1 MATRNGMHHH
11 QKGNGK
17 VATVATAGQEVAL
30 VEVAAPPAP
39 VPATTAAAPVL
50 EPDPAVVAPVPAPA
64 TAAVVPAP
72 VPGPAA
78 TEEPPPPEEPVKPPI
93 THSRQ
98 SEKMRRF
105 LAATDDRLT
114 GVEMVGEPL
123 SSLLVAHRI
132 TPQCLAGLRGLYAGA
147 QAAMNGRDDA
157 ILAEA
162 QTIIDM
168 QRALRQMTVVFGAFR
183 HVGRILFPD
192 PVTDRTAQLAFYLD
206 DGIPESINL
215 MIDRAH
221 SVLAAARQEPQASRL
236 APAGYDSERLDEIE
250 ALVDALDLLY
260 KARRQARQVAI
271 DMTAVRNATVAELRT
286 AMHQLRVEVAAIL
299 RAHPEVNAP
308 ADFY

>member
-1 MATRNGMHHH
+1 M
-11 QKGNGK
+11 
-17 VATVATAGQEVAL
+17 
-30 VEVAAPPAP
+30 
-39 VPATTAAAPVL
+39 
-50 EPDPAVVAPVPAPA
+50 
-64 TAAVVPAP
+64 
-72 VPGPAA
+72 PGPAA

-93 THSRQ
+93 KHSRQ
-98 SEKMRRF
+98 SEKIRRY

-114 GVEMVGEPL
+114 GLEMVGEPM

-132 TPQCLAGLRGLYAGA
+132 TAQRLAGLRSLYANS
-147 QAAMNGRDDA
+147 QAAVNGRDDA
-157 ILAEA
+157 MLAEA
-162 QTIIDM
+162 QTVIDM
-168 QRALRQMTVVFGAFR
+168 QRALRQMTVAFGAFR

-192 PVTDRTAQLAFYLD
+192 PVADRTAQLAFYLD

-215 MIDRAH
+215 LIDRAH

-271 DMTAVRNATVAELRT
+271 DMTVVRNETVAELRT

-308 ADFY
+308 ADFF